1 MQTITYAVEGMT
13 CAHCA
18 SAVTGEVGQI
28 SGISDVRVDVGRGT
42 VTVTSEI
49 VPADAVIRAA
59 VEEAGY
65 ELTGTVAGTV

>member
-18 SAVTGEVGQI
+18 TAVSGEVGRLA
-28 SGISDVRVDVGRGT
+28 GVADVRVDVGRGT
-42 VTVTSEI
+42 VTVAAET
-49 VPADAVIRAA
+49 VPDSGAVRAA

-65 ELTGTVAGTV
+65 ELTGTV

>member
-18 SAVTGEVGQI
+18 SAVSGEVGQLA
-28 SGISDVRVDVGRGT
+28 GVADVRVDVGSGT
-42 VTVTSEI
+42 VTVVSEN
-49 VPADAVIRAA
+49 VPDNDAVRAA

-65 ELTGTVAGTV
+65 ALAGTA

>member
-18 SAVTGEVGQI
+18 SAVSGELGRLAGVA
-28 SGISDVRVDVGRGT
+28 DVRVDVGRGT
-42 VTVTSEI
+42 VTVVSED
-49 VPADAVIRAA
+49 VPADDAVRAA

-65 ELTGTVAGTV
+65 ALTGTL